1 MTDKELVSKLIDLV
15 DNQPNTYALGMW
27 GQLLSESIITS
38 KTKQLPSWYTA
49 TKQDELRQQI
59 GKKFGFDCVCMIKSI
74 LWGWSADRSDKNGGA
89 KYASNGVDDMSAD
102 SLVTDKYCTDI
113 SEDFSKIV
121 VGEAVWIKGHV
132 GVYIGDGLV
141 VECTPKW
148 KNGCQYTVLDNIKTG
163 LSGNKRKWTK
173 HGKMK
178 FIQYTDRTACSG
190 DSECTKLAASSEN
203 SECTKLPTFTPEA
216 SSTESSEQAGLT
228 GKDNE
233 TKIFNYL
240 VKAGYN
246 KIAASGIMGNI
257 KCESR
262 FKPQNLQGVYE
273 TKFNLND
280 DQYTAKI
287 NSGEISREQFYNDH
301 AGYGL
306 AQWTYWSR
314 KKALYDYIMP
324 KYKDISS
331 LIGQCEFLV
340 KELKGYKLSPA
351 ELNVYDTVREVSDII
366 VKVYEKPADQS
377 EAACEK
383 RANAGLSCLNKFMA
397 SSEDSECTKS
407 TTNIKKITIETVDEA
422 VDSLMKELDLSE
434 FNSETEVKAFSDWLK
449 VKAGLVFKATIK
461 TFMVRTP
468 ANLNIYADYNK
479 SKVTGVIK
487 NAGVYTIVETMNDM
501 GKLKSGAGW
510 IELNKVVRK

>member
-1 MTDKELVSKLIDLV
+1 MTDKELVSKLRDLV
-15 DNQPNTYALGMW
+15 DNQPNIYALGMW

-38 KTKQLPSWYTA
+38 KTKQLPDWYTV
-49 TKQDELRQQI
+49 TKQAELRQQI
-59 GKKFGFDCVCMIKSI
+59 GKKFGFDCVCMIKSM
-74 LWGWSADRSDKNGGA
+74 LWGWSADRSVSNGGA
-89 KYASNGVDDMSAD
+89 KYASNNVPDMSAD
-102 SLVTDKYCTDI
+102 SLVTDKYCTEI

-121 VGEAVWIKGHV
+121 AGEAVWIKGHV

-148 KNGCQYTVLDNIKTG
+148 KNGCQYTVLDNINTG

-178 FIQYTDRTACSG
+178 FIQYTEGTKGSG
-190 DSECTKLAASSEN
+190 DTES
-203 SECTKLPTFTPEA
+203 TKLPTSTPSA
-216 SSTESSEQAGLT
+216 SSTENSEQAGLI
-228 GKDNE
+228 GADNE

-240 VKAGYN
+240 VKAGYS
-246 KIAASGIMGNI
+246 KIAAAGIMGNI
-257 KCESR
+257 KCESAFR
-262 FKPQNLQGVYE
+262 PQNLQGTYE

-280 DQYTAKI
+280 DQYTAKV
-287 NSGEISREQFYNDH
+287 NSGEINEESFYNDH

-351 ELNVYDTVREVSDII
+351 ELNVYVTVREVSDII
-366 VKVYEKPADQS
+366 LKVYEKPADQS
-377 EAACEK
+377 EAVCVK
-383 RANAGLSCLNKFMA
+383 RANAGLDSLNKFMA
-397 SSEDSECTKS
+397 SSGDSESTES
-407 TTNIKKITIETVDEA
+407 TTNVKKVTNETVDKA
-422 VDSLMKELDLSE
+422 VESLMKELELSK
-434 FNSETEVKAFSDWLK
+434 FNGEPEVKTFSDWLK
-449 VKAGLVFKATIK
+449 ARAGLVLKATIE
-461 TFMVRTP
+461 TFLVRTP

-487 NAGVYTIVETMNDM
+487 EPGTYTIVATMNDM

-510 IELNKVVRK
+510 VELNKVVRK